1 MHLQIGADIDPE
13 IIHFGIATWTADGE
27 IFTSLVY
34 EFKPVADIH
43 AQTVF
48 ETTKDGNTCIA
59 HFEIT
64 GYLRIDRDKE
74 IVDPVIAIRFEIS
87 GGGNDAIAFKGGSRL
102 FVLRIE

>member
-43 AQTVF
+43 PQTVF

-59 HFEIT
+59 HFEIN
-64 GYLRIDRDKE
+64 RIPAKKLPFDFWPKWL
-74 IVDPVIAIRFEIS
+74 PMLSTAS
-87 GGGNDAIAFKGGSRL
+87 GKLSPFR
-102 FVLRIE
+102 